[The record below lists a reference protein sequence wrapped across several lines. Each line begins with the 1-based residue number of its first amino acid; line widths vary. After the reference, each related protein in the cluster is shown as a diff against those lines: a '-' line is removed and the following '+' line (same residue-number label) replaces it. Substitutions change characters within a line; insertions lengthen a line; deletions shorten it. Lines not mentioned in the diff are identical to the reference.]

1 MFSWLLNLW
10 LRARFHDIRDI
21 PDTKRK
27 YQFPHWTMPS
37 IYFWQERLL
46 FFFIFV
52 LQICCSV
59 CFPFGNF
66 PQHFGRLYLQQR
78 FLVGIIDWWDILLY
92 FHLEAEHLR
101 HVIVSA
107 FNQLYNLSQFPFAPR
122 CIFFDMNDLSHH
134 WIHSWFDSWFLQGCL
149 VSFPHTE
156 QIVIIPMFPK
166 FIQMCCFFFPN
177 FQ

>member
-78 FLVGIIDWWDILLY
+78 FLEGIIDWWDVLLY
-92 FHLEAEHLR
+92 FHLEAAHCGTYL
-101 HVIVSA
+101 IVSA
-107 FNQLYNLSQFPFAPR
+107 LNQLCNLSHSPFAPR
-122 CIFFDMNDLSHH
+122 CIFDMNDLSHH
-134 WIHSWFDSWFLQGCL
+134 WIYSWFDSWFLQACW
-149 VSFPHTE
+149 VSFP
-156 QIVIIPMFPK
+156 
-166 FIQMCCFFFPN
+166 
-177 FQ
+177 